1 MAPPLKLGNF
11 GGKSSRGSERPIF
24 GPRGWHNRL
33 TDRHNQPR
41 LESRCRVVRKS
52 LRGHFERA
60 SRYSQQ
66 TQEKTIAQT
75 QTKTKDDGIPLMLDR
90 RNGKATPSYEELLA
104 QIEALK
110 AQVAHKSTLT
120 LTPTLKVAKSGGV
133 SLYGLG

>member
-11 GGKSSRGSERPIF
+11 GGKSSPGSERPIF

-60 SRYSQQ
+60 SRYSQK
-66 TQEKTIAQT
+66 TQEQTIAQT
-75 QTKTKDDGIPLMLDR
+75 QTKTKDDGMTKQAKKK
-90 RNGKATPSYEELLA
+90 KAHA
-104 QIEALK
+104 NN
-110 AQVAHKSTLT
+110 KSTLEAASCGGVCFEGFWRT
-120 LTPTLKVAKSGGV
+120 QITFYQVKWLKV
-133 SLYGLG
+133 